1 MNRYPEIVEEA
12 LTKVHSGWVS
22 VLREGLASV
31 ERQTPGYF
39 DDLAKDDFL
48 PTQGRL
54 FAAFSQPIDS
64 VQVCIRWEKGP
75 IRERRAHQVT
85 VLWMRQ

>member
-54 FAAFSQPIDS
+54 T
-64 VQVCIRWEKGP
+64 R
-75 IRERRAHQVT
+75 
-85 VLWMRQ
+85 

>member
-12 LTKVHSGWVS
+12 LAKVHSGWVS

-64 VQVCIRWEKGP
+64 VRYVLVGEGP
-75 IRERRAHQVT
+75 YPRAESASG
-85 VLWMRQ
+85 